1 MYNRSPWIFTKNT
14 IGAWRSFA
22 ITPPTES
29 HNDYFEVSKRLR
41 KVVWVLRK
49 FLSVFIEVKAEFR
62 IPVIGHFEYKKLRL
76 PDIQAY
82 RLSIKFI
89 LVIFIYQS
97 WDTLNL
103 VAKQINKTFPSKM
116 KDLAKITT
124 MQCRIMTTISGKN
137 HSQFQH
143 LQR

>member
-41 KVVWVLRK
+41 KVNWAFRK
-49 FLSVFIEVKAEFR
+49 LFSVFIEDKAEFVFA
-62 IPVIGHFEYKKLRL
+62 VIARFEYKNLRL
-76 PDIQAY
+76 PDIQACH
-82 RLSIKFI
+82 LSIKFI
-89 LVIFIYQS
+89 LVIIISILEF
-97 WDTLNL
+97 NL
-103 VAKQINKTFPSKM
+103 VSKQISHRITKTKM

>member
-41 KVVWVLRK
+41 KVNWAFRK
-49 FLSVFIEVKAEFR
+49 LFSVFIEDKAEFVF
-62 IPVIGHFEYKKLRL
+62 PVIARFEYKNLRL

-82 RLSIKFI
+82 HLSIKFI
-89 LVIFIYQS
+89 LVIIISILEF
-97 WDTLNL
+97 NL
-103 VAKQINKTFPSKM
+103 VSKQISHRITKTKM